1 MNLSAR
7 PATSNA
13 ATRHPGPRNSASTGN
28 PGRRLRI
35 AVVGGGI
42 AGLGSAW
49 LLAQRHQVTLFE
61 AGDYVGGHSNTVDV
75 ELGGRSHPVDTGFLV
90 FNRRTYPNLCALF
103 EQLGVASV
111 PSEMS
116 FGLSLASPDIEWA
129 GSDLGTLFAQPRNLA
144 RPGFLAMLRDIWR
157 FNRVATK
164 LAEGGEMPA
173 LSLGEY
179 LAAER
184 YSAEFRDWY
193 LLPMAAAIWSCPTGT
208 MLAYPLATFVRFCS
222 NHGLLQITGR
232 PQWLTV
238 QGGSRSYVS
247 KIVAQLDDVRV
258 ATPVLGVERS
268 AAGVK
273 LRTADAVESFDE
285 VVFACHSDQT
295 LAILGDQASA
305 EERRILGAVGYQYNV
320 ALLHTDAA
328 LLPRRRKVWSAWNYL
343 AGEGAADQRPV
354 SVSYL
359 INRLQPLPF
368 EQPVVVSLNPFTEP
382 APDKLIQRIDYA
394 HPVFDEDAIAA
405 QAALPGIQGQ
415 NRSWFAGAWTGY
427 GFHED
432 GLRSAVAVAAGFGV
446 AAPWSDKVA
455 AADARGA
462 HRGHEVDIAVDRRRA
477 A

>member
-1 MNLSAR
+1 MNTISLQTT
-7 PATSNA
+7 PA
-13 ATRHPGPRNSASTGN
+13 ATARRPGANDTIGARNS
-28 PGRRLRI
+28 GRRI

-61 AGDYVGGHSNTVDV
+61 AADYVGGHSNTIDV
-75 ELGGRSHPVDTGFLV
+75 ELAGRSHPVDTGFLV

-103 EQLGVASV
+103 ERLGVSSV

-116 FGLSLASPDIEWA
+116 FGMSLANPDIEWA
-129 GSDLGTLFAQPRNLA
+129 GADLGTLFAQPRNLA
-144 RPGFLAMLRDIWR
+144 RPKFLAMLGDIWR
-157 FNRVATK
+157 FNRVATR
-164 LAEGGEMPA
+164 LAESGEIPA
-173 LSLGEY
+173 LSLGQY
-179 LAAER
+179 LAAEG
-184 YSAEFRDWY
+184 YGAEFRDWY

-208 MLAYPLATFVRFCS
+208 MLAYPLATFVRFCR
-222 NHGLLQITGR
+222 NHGLLQISGR

-238 QGGSRSYVS
+238 EGGARSYVR

-273 LRTADAVESFDE
+273 LRTRTGVERFDE

-295 LAILGDQASA
+295 LAILGDQAS
-305 EERRILGAVGYQYNV
+305 EQERAILGAVGYQHNV

-343 AGEGAADQRPV
+343 AGAGAPDERPV

-368 EQPVVVSLNPFTEP
+368 AEPVVVSLNPFLEP
-382 APDKLIQRIDYA
+382 AADKLIKRIDYA
-394 HPVFDEDAIAA
+394 HPVFDENAIAA
-405 QAALPGIQGQ
+405 QAALPGIQGR

-432 GLRSAVAVAAGFGV
+432 GLRSAVAVAAAFGV
-446 AAPWSDKVA
+446 EAPWPNAVVPADRHDA
-455 AADARGA
+455 GEDGAADA
-462 HRGHEVDIAVDRRRA
+462 EVDLRRA

>member
-1 MNLSAR
+1 MNTISFQSTPVATARQPRRSAE
-7 PATSNA
+7 AGTSN
-13 ATRHPGPRNSASTGN
+13 S
-28 PGRRLRI
+28 GRRLRI

-61 AGDYVGGHSNTVDV
+61 AADYVGGHSNTIEV
-75 ELGGRSHPVDTGFLV
+75 ELAGRSHPVDTGFLV

-103 EQLGVASV
+103 ERLGVSSV

-116 FGLSLASPDIEWA
+116 FGMSLESPDIEWA
-129 GSDLGTLFAQPRNLA
+129 GSDLGTLFAQARNLA
-144 RPGFLAMLRDIWR
+144 RPKFLAMLRDIWR
-157 FNRVATK
+157 FNRVATRM
-164 LAEGGEMPA
+164 AETGEIPA
-173 LSLGEY
+173 MSLGEY
-179 LAAER
+179 LAARR

-208 MLAYPLATFVRFCS
+208 MLAYPLATFVRFCR
-222 NHGLLQITGR
+222 NHGLLQISDR

-238 QGGSRSYVS
+238 QGGARSYVR

-273 LRTADAVESFDE
+273 LRTKAGVESFDE

-295 LAILGDQASA
+295 LAILGDKASA
-305 EERRILGAVGYQYNV
+305 EERRILGAVGYQHNV
-320 ALLHTDAA
+320 A

-343 AGEGAADQRPV
+343 AGAGAPDERPV

-368 EQPVVVSLNPFTEP
+368 EVPVVVSLNPFLEP
-382 APDKLIQRIDYA
+382 AADKLIQRIDYA

-405 QAALPGIQGQ
+405 QAALPRIQGH

-432 GLRSAVAVAAGFGV
+432 GLRSAVAVAAAFGV
-446 AAPWSDKVA
+446 DAPWPNTVVRADGLVA
-455 AADARGA
+455 GEGRQANI
-462 HRGHEVDIAVDRRRA
+462 EVDLRRA